1 MDALEQ
7 LNLAAAITDTYTAVE
22 AAIIRHIAEQL
33 AANPDTLINSASEW
47 RIQMLAR
54 MGRLT
59 KETGKI
65 IASKVGKVPDE
76 VEAAINTAVS
86 SVLKQHNLEITDKL
100 SENIGK
106 ALESYNR
113 QAVKDKYNQVN
124 TVMQYKAK
132 QCYVN
137 GVNSVADRFTRIQQK
152 ALENSQEYLDVLNK
166 NAMAVTLGESSRTQA
181 LRETITEMSEKGIP
195 AFVDASGREWSPE
208 AYVNMDIRNT
218 VKNAALAAEFAS
230 LDELGQDVI
239 LVSSHAG
246 ARKKCYP
253 YQGKFFS
260 RSGKTGTIKDGN
272 GKEYPYSPLSE
283 TSFGEPD
290 GLFGINCG
298 HRMRGVS
305 DGLFIYREKQYDEKE
320 NSEEYEKVC
329 KQRQMERNIRKDRR
343 TRDALEAAGDTEG
356 AKELRQKIAEE
367 NKQLK
372 EYCHREGLTYRQ
384 DRTRTYGYSDESRK
398 KKPVDLVESVDK
410 SAESGIIGTEIY
422 FRKSDSTN
430 SEFRPIS
437 EKRFNALTIE
447 ARKNGAYII
456 KNDPQFNKRLRE
468 NNASAV
474 TYGDTIIFGE
484 NVTLSDVLEETHH
497 FMQNKIGLNSD
508 KPDRLRIILNEID
521 AKQYLLDNAKKYH
534 IPRNETELTRK
545 QLLSYQKQAKEFSGG

>member
-86 SVLKQHNLEITDKL
+86 SVLKQHNLEITKKV

-132 QCYVN
+132 QSYVN

-152 ALENSQEYLDVLNK
+152 ALENSQEYLDILNK

-260 RSGKTGTIKDGN
+260 RSGKSGTIKDGN
-272 GKEYPYSPLSE
+272 GKEYPYSPLSD

-298 HRMRGVS
+298 HRMRGV
-305 DGLFIYREKQYDEKE
+305 
-320 NSEEYEKVC
+320 
-329 KQRQMERNIRKDRR
+329 
-343 TRDALEAAGDTEG
+343 
-356 AKELRQKIAEE
+356 
-367 NKQLK
+367 
-372 EYCHREGLTYRQ
+372 
-384 DRTRTYGYSDESRK
+384 
-398 KKPVDLVESVDK
+398 
-410 SAESGIIGTEIY
+410 
-422 FRKSDSTN
+422 
-430 SEFRPIS
+430 
-437 EKRFNALTIE
+437 
-447 ARKNGAYII
+447 
-456 KNDPQFNKRLRE
+456 
-468 NNASAV
+468 
-474 TYGDTIIFGE
+474 
-484 NVTLSDVLEETHH
+484 
-497 FMQNKIGLNSD
+497 
-508 KPDRLRIILNEID
+508 
-521 AKQYLLDNAKKYH
+521 
-534 IPRNETELTRK
+534 
-545 QLLSYQKQAKEFSGG
+545 